1 MIRSRHGEVVMAY
14 VISEKCTACGNCA
27 EVCPVEAISKGE
39 ERYQIDE
46 EKCVSCGVCAGE
58 CPVEAISEK

>member
-1 MIRSRHGEVVMAY
+1 MAY
-14 VISEKCTACGNCA
+14 EITDKCTACGKCQ

-39 ERYQIDE
+39 KRYVIDE

-58 CPVEAISEK
+58 CPVEAIREK